1 MTSRASLRWIERGL
15 CFSGLILLGLWLAN
29 YGETLT
35 FQATESEQFDAALRR
50 GEPAAPVPDR
60 SEHRARGTNP
70 VLGRLVIP
78 RLKISAM
85 IGEGIDSGVLQ
96 RAVGHVR
103 STARPGEPGNVALA
117 GHRDTFFR
125 GLRRVRNGDAIRI
138 ETLGGTYAYRVQWG
152 AVVRSR
158 RVDLLDSTRTRSL
171 TLVTCYPFEM
181 IGRAPDRFVVRAEQ
195 VASWARN
202 ARRPTESGAPIAKVR
217 TLRPTSERQAPE
229 RVASAFP
236 NGVR

>member
-1 MTSRASLRWIERGL
+1 MPSRVSFRWIERGL
-15 CFSGLILLGLWLAN
+15 CFSGLVLLGLWLAN

-50 GEPAAPVPDR
+50 GEPDRAVPD
-60 SEHRARGTNP
+60 SSGHRTPRTNT

-85 IGEGIDSGVLQ
+85 IGEGIDPDVLQ

-103 STARPGEPGNVALA
+103 STARPGEAGNVALA

-152 AVVRSR
+152 AVVQPR

-181 IGRAPDRFVVRAEQ
+181 IGRAPERFVVRAEQ
-195 VASWARN
+195 VGSWARN
-202 ARRPTESGAPIAKVR
+202 ARRLTEPRTPIAKVR
-217 TLRPTSERQAPE
+217 TSRSALEREAPE
-229 RVASAFP
+229 RVATAFP
-236 NGVR
+236 NGIR